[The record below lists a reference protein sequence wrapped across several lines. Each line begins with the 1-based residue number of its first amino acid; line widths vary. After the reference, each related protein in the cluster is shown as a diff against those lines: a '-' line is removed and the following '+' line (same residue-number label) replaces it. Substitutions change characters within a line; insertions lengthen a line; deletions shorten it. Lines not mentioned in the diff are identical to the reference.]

1 MDFELSE
8 EMTMIQKTARDF
20 ADKEIA
26 PVASEL
32 ERTGT
37 FPHELFKKAAALGFT
52 GMLIPEEYGGAG
64 LGNLALSIVL
74 IEINRACASTGVTLS
89 VQNSLGTSPIIRFGT
104 EEQKRKYLPRMA
116 SGELIG
122 AYALTEP
129 SCGSDAAALL
139 ATAKKDGD
147 HYVLNGVKS
156 WITQGDVAGVVI
168 VYARTSDAPK
178 AKGISCFA
186 VDTDTPGFHAG
197 KKEDKL
203 GIRASS
209 TVEIRFED
217 CRVPKSALLGEE
229 NQGFKIAMNTLDGGR
244 IGIASQALGIA
255 QACLDASV
263 KYAKERVQFG
273 KPIGNFQSIQW
284 KLADMKTR
292 IDAGTLLTYRA
303 AMKRDQ
309 NVDHALDASIAKLFA
324 SETAGFCARE
334 AVQIHGGAGYL
345 KDFPVERY
353 FRDARITE
361 IYEGTSEIQR
371 LVIARNLLG

>member
-8 EMTMIQKTARDF
+8 EMRMIQETARNF

-32 ERTGT
+32 ERNGT
-37 FPHELFKKAAALGFT
+37 FPHELLKKAAPLGFC

-64 LGNLALSIVL
+64 LGNLALSLVL

-89 VQNSLGTSPIIRFGT
+89 VQNSLGTSPIIKYGT
-104 EEQKRKYLPRMA
+104 EEQKKKYLPRMA
-116 SGELIG
+116 TGELIG

-129 SCGSDAAALL
+129 GCGSDAAALT
-139 ATAKKDGD
+139 ATARKDGD

-156 WITQGDVAGVVI
+156 WITQGDEAGIVI

-178 AKGISCFA
+178 AKGISCFI
-186 VDTDTPGFHAG
+186 VETDTPGFVAG

-217 CRVPKSALLGEE
+217 CKVPASALLGEE
-229 NQGFKIAMNTLDGGR
+229 NKGFKIAMSTLDGGR
-244 IGIASQALGIA
+244 IGIASQSIGIA
-255 QACLDASV
+255 EACLEASI
-263 KYAKERVQFG
+263 KYSKERVQFG
-273 KPIGNFQSIQW
+273 KPIAHFQAIQW
-284 KLADMKTR
+284 KLAEMKTR
-292 IDAGTLLTYRA
+292 IEASKLLTYKA
-303 AMKRDQ
+303 AMKRDLD
-309 NVDHALDASIAKLFA
+309 VDHVLDASMAKLM
-324 SETAGFCARE
+324 SSTTANFCARE

-353 FRDARITE
+353 MRDARITE
-361 IYEGTSEIQR
+361 IYEGTTEIQR
-371 LVIARNLLG
+371 LVIARNILG